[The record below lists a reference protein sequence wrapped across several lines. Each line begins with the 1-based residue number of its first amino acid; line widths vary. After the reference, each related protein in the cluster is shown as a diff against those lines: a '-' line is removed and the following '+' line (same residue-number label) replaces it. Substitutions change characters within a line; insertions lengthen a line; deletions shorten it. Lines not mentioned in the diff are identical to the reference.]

1 MSLLA
6 LVASLVIAAPVD
18 AGARAFVD
26 DVVHRSNE
34 STTRALVL
42 PTTTP
47 ALADSLIVGD
57 HACAALQDLGV
68 KDELWC
74 PRVSWTEHRRRVR
87 ADDDEVVHGS
97 WAVVSINARDD
108 GVVVAALMQT
118 VGVRRELATLHLRRR
133 DGAWAADVLM
143 IDTPPATTRTTGTA
157 LSRVDL
163 RPLQALC
170 ALPKTPTGPR
180 AHHARTRHAD
190 VDDIDG
196 GVVFALGRPQDRQAV
211 LRGIAHAWAVPCPF
225 AEQAFVSDAVG
236 DDASPVLVAPL
247 PPLRPTID
255 AALRNAVE
263 AGFGDEFPNTSTR
276 FNATR
281 RFALT
286 HCTSPPPEVTW
297 LPSPLCGP
305 ASVQFET
312 ALVPGAPQFDG
323 RSFGAPAVVGVTT
336 APPLPTLTTTPWRS
350 SPVTTT
356 RVRVQVAARYLRG
369 LRVTMLQEWQRDD
382 DTGPWQLDRILMPPP
397 ASASSST
404 LTTVPTSPALVALCA
419 APGFDAIVADSPG
432 TPSTF
437 VSALPLHERRAA
449 VEGLVFLQGLDRCPL
464 LSR

>member
-6 LVASLVIAAPVD
+6 LVACLAVAAPVD

-34 STTRALVL
+34 GTNRALVL
-42 PTTTP
+42 PTMTP
-47 ALADSLIVGD
+47 ALADSLIIGD
-57 HACAALQDLGV
+57 HVCAALQDLREQ
-68 KDELWC
+68 DELWC
-74 PRVSWTEHRRRVR
+74 PRVSWTAHRRRVR
-87 ADDDEVVHGS
+87 NDNEDGVHGN
-97 WAVVSINARDD
+97 WAVASISARDD
-108 GVVVAALMQT
+108 GVVVAQLVQT
-118 VGVRRELATLHLRRR
+118 VGVRRELATLLLRQR

-143 IDTPPATTRTTGTA
+143 IDTPPTTKGVA
-157 LSRVDL
+157 IWRVDL

-180 AHHARTRHAD
+180 AHHARTRHED

-196 GVVFALGRPQDRQAV
+196 GIVFALSRPQDRQAV
-211 LRGIAHAWAVPCPF
+211 LRGIAHAWGMPCPF
-225 AEQAFVSDAVG
+225 AEQPFVSDVG
-236 DDASPVLVAPL
+236 DDASPVLVASL

-263 AGFGDEFPNTSTR
+263 DGFGDEFPNTSRR

-312 ALVPGAPQFDG
+312 ALVPSAPQFDG

-336 APPLPTLTTTPWRS
+336 APPLPPLTTTPWRS
-350 SPVTTT
+350 SPTVTS
-356 RVRVQVAARYLRG
+356 RVRVQIAAHYLG
-369 LRVTMLQEWQRDD
+369 ALRVTMLQEWQRDGD
-382 DTGPWQLDRILMPPP
+382 SGPWQLDRVLMPPP
-397 ASASSST
+397 ASAFSST
-404 LTTVPTSPALVALCA
+404 LATVPTSPALVALCE
-419 APGFDAIVADSPG
+419 APGFDAIVADTVGSPA
-432 TPSTF
+432 TF

-449 VEGLVFLQGLDRCPL
+449 VEGLVFLQGLERCPL